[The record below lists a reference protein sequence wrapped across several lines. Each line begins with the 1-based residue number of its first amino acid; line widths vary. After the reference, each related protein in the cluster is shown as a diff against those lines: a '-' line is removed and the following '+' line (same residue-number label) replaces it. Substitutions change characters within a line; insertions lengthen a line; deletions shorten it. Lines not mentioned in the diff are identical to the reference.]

1 MYLVD
6 TNVLLRFADRTH
18 PLHTNIRSHVRQRRQ
33 IGDQP
38 CATAQNYIEFWNVL
52 TRPATRNGFGLTP
65 ADADLLL
72 QLVERLFPLL
82 PDSPGVYPEWRRLV
96 CQYGVSGVQVHDA
109 KLAAAMIAN
118 QITTIMTLNVDDFR
132 RYAPEGIVIVDPSD
146 RP

>member
-18 PLHTNIRSHVRQRRQ
+18 PLHANIRSHVRQQRQ

-65 ADADLLL
+65 ADADRLL

-118 QITTIMTLNVDDFR
+118 QLTTIMTLNVDDFR
-132 RYAPEGIVIVDPSD
+132 RYTPEGIRIIDPRD